1 MGFPHELVVQA
12 LEETGSTEGATE
24 WLINRNAAG
33 LQQVGTRLRF
43 PLKGCSLM
51 VTSSVPRTKQRRWRT
66 GGR

>member
-33 LQQVGTRLRF
+33 LQQV
-43 PLKGCSLM
+43 
-51 VTSSVPRTKQRRWRT
+51 VN
-66 GGR
+66 